1 MFGKWTNFH
10 LSIFYLEISQGPGLP
25 TKDDTSETVRKF
37 FFFFFLFSWYVAVAR
52 VGHSSVNGTEV
63 FEN

>member
-10 LSIFYLEISQGPGLP
+10 FSIFYLEISQGPGLP
-25 TKDDTSETVRKF
+25 TKDDTSETTVRK
-37 FFFFFLFSWYVAVAR
+37 FFFLFSWDVEVAR